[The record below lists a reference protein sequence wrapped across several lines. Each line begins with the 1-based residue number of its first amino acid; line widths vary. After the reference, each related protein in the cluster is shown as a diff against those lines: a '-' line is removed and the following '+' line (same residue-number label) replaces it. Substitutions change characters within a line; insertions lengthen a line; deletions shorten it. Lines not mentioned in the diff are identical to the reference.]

1 MRFFLLFACFLVSCS
16 NPRTEWYE
24 VTGCEDLRV
33 IRLIKPYQLF
43 TSIPE
48 DSTWF
53 LSFVN
58 NGELDECGINY
69 DYQMNVSSINVKSDI
84 ICGYSDEYSDYVV
97 VIPSKKIEKR
107 FSKKNEWLLY
117 LKEINQ
123 SIDTFYRPDKVYK
136 ILKGGPENYKALPW
150 YNQIKDLIQSDIKK

>member
-16 NPRTEWYE
+16 NPRTEWYAAISCGD
-24 VTGCEDLRV
+24 VGL
-33 IRLIKPYQLF
+33 IPLIKPYQLF
-43 TSIPE
+43 TAYAT
-48 DSTWF
+48 DSVWGF
-53 LSFVN
+53 SFVN
-58 NGELDECGINY
+58 NGQLDECGVNHE
-69 DYQMNVSSINVKSDI
+69 DQMTVSWINVKSDI
-84 ICGYSDEYSDYVV
+84 IYGYSDEYLSYFV
-97 VIPSKKIEKR
+97 VIPSRKIEKK
-107 FSKKNEWLLY
+107 FDKKNEWLLY